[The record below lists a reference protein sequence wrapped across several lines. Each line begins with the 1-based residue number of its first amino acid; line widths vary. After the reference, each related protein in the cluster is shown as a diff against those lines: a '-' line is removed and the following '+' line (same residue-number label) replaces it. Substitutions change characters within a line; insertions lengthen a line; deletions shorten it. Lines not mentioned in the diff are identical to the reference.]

1 LDFKSLFKSLKFF
14 CWLSF
19 KKIRVDI
26 VFVYLSHF
34 NRAKGRNTYLHHLI
48 QEAKETNKSYLVF
61 EDSDLAGAYKK
72 QPRSRS
78 AIPFDFITL
87 VYISLSKLGLS
98 EQTIF
103 LIIKKIFLRN
113 LRFKT
118 IINMA
123 GYTNK
128 LFLSQYQGC
137 EMYEVQHGMLFNGR
151 EWWMSDLWNNYPNC
165 GVLLFGNGY
174 KNMITTQSSIYDPKE
189 DNKAR
194 VLGFENTLSVRPSF
208 TSNIIVLTE
217 QITIDNKDN
226 EIKDYIDHL
235 DLIFSNLNNL
245 NLKLITKSH
254 PRSPKNKVNILSN
267 LILERTDSI
276 KKYSEI
282 FLHVTFNSSSVF
294 EYGLCG
300 IPTILLGGLSR
311 RDPTFFVNE
320 YNFPFPNLIINNS
333 RDLEYAI
340 SFLKNE
346 KNYLETS
353 KAIKDW
359 SKEFYSSLQTNML

>member
-1 LDFKSLFKSLKFF
+1 
-14 CWLSF
+14 
-19 KKIRVDI
+19 
-26 VFVYLSHF
+26 
-34 NRAKGRNTYLHHLI
+34 
-48 QEAKETNKSYLVF
+48 
-61 EDSDLAGAYKK
+61 
-72 QPRSRS
+72 
-78 AIPFDFITL
+78 
-87 VYISLSKLGLS
+87 
-98 EQTIF
+98 
-103 LIIKKIFLRN
+103 
-113 LRFKT
+113 
-118 IINMA
+118 M
-123 GYTNK
+123 
-128 LFLSQYQGC
+128 
-137 EMYEVQHGMLFNGR
+137 
-151 EWWMSDLWNNYPNC
+151 
-165 GVLLFGNGY
+165 
-174 KNMITTQSSIYDPKE
+174 
-189 DNKAR
+189 
-194 VLGFENTLSVRPSF
+194 
-208 TSNIIVLTE
+208 
-217 QITIDNKDN
+217 
-226 EIKDYIDHL
+226 

-359 SKEFYSSLQTNML
+359 SIDIIYKQTCFNFLLINNLVIYNQPLILRLNMAVDNKFPGKDVTPEDLKTKIPLVHNYKPKISTICGVKFGGKKFQ